1 MKKIIIASKNPVKI
15 NATKKAFSLAFK
27 DKFEFEGVIT
37 DSKVSSQPKSDVETL
52 TGARN
57 RLNSLSGMKAD
68 YFVSIE
74 GGVEKRNKA
83 YEVFAW
89 IVIKNNNV
97 EGKAKTATF
106 ELPNAIGELLDRGLE
121 LGDAD
126 DKVFNRN
133 NSKQKNGAVGIFTND
148 LINRT
153 DYYVHAIILSLIPFK
168 NSIFYKNN

>member
-1 MKKIIIASKNPVKI
+1 MKKVIIASTNPVKI
-15 NATKKAFSLAFK
+15 NATKKAFSLV
-27 DKFEFEGVIT
+27 FEDEFNFEGVSS
-37 DSKVSSQPKSDVETL
+37 DSNVSAQPKSDLETL

-57 RLNSLSGMKAD
+57 RLSSLNEIEAD

-74 GGVEKRNKA
+74 GGVEKRDKA

-89 IVIKNNNV
+89 IVIQNNSI

-106 ELPNAIGELLDRGLE
+106 ELPNAIGELLDQGLE

-126 DKVFNRN
+126 DKIFKRN

-168 NSIFYKNN
+168 NSIFFKNN